1 MCDALFGMFV
11 TLLPLLAAGLVA
23 WILPWCEDKGKS

>member
-11 TLLPLLAAGLVA
+11 TLLPLFAAGLVA
-23 WILPWCEDKGKS
+23 WILSWCEDKGKK

>member
-1 MCDALFGMFV
+1 MCDALFGMLV

-23 WILPWCEDKGKS
+23 CILSWCEDKGKS

>member
-11 TLLPLLAAGLVA
+11 TLLQLLVAGLVV
-23 WILPWCEDKGKS
+23 WILSWCEDKGKS